1 MRPGMLRDRDA
12 DEHEKLRELILY
24 IADRCQEH
32 PKFGAVKLNKI
43 LFFADFIA
51 YARRGNSITGE
62 TYFKLRNGPAP
73 KRLLRVVAELK
84 ASRDVR
90 EEQRPYA
97 IGVQKRLIALRKA
110 NLALFDRFEISL
122 VDEVIEALKDKD
134 AEEVSG
140 LSHRFI
146 GYNLV
151 GDREEIPYESVFA
164 RDPDDIVVTED
175 HRRRAERIAKEHG
188 LR

>member
-1 MRPGMLRDRDA
+1 MRPGMVKDRDV
-12 DEHEKLRELILY
+12 DEHAKLRELVLY
-24 IADRCQEH
+24 IAERCQEH

-73 KRLLRVVAELK
+73 KQLLRVVAELK
-84 ASRDVR
+84 ASGDVR
-90 EEQRPYA
+90 EERRVYA
-97 IGVQKRLIALRKA
+97 IGIQRRLVALRKPK
-110 NLALFDRFEISL
+110 LALFDGFEISL
-122 VDEVIEALKDKD
+122 VNEVIEALKDKD

-140 LSHRFI
+140 LSHHFI
-146 GYNLV
+146 GYKLV
-151 GDREEIPYESVFA
+151 QDREEIPYESVFA
-164 RDPDDIVVTED
+164 RDPHDIVVTED